1 MRKAVVA
8 GLLCAALAAGM
19 LCAGCGSNVSE
30 EVYDDVY
37 GDVTTYYYIYDDVTG
52 VTKTDDGAYYTDTY
66 DEDGND
72 EPLEVTLDTVIVP
85 VKEAGKAVKG
95 YTVRMYNDAEDGAWE
110 YLEYEPA
117 GKKGFTLDD
126 LLNEGTF
133 YDGYDDEGE
142 RQQVDDVD
150 VESIIEDMYASV
162 TSDDEYLPIFYISEK
177 TGFLT
182 WFRETFFEY
191 WSYDNGYSIELTED
205 APEYSTIEVDVVFD
219 MTTEDPSE
227 E

>member
-19 LCAGCGSNVSE
+19 LCAGCGSSVSE

-37 GDVTTYYYIYDDVTG
+37 GDVTEYYCIYDDVTG
-52 VTKTDDGAYYTDTY
+52 VTKTDDGAYYTDAY
-66 DEDGND
+66 DEDGNV
-72 EPLEVTLDTVIVP
+72 EPLEVTFDTVIVP

-95 YTVRMYNDAEDGAWE
+95 YTVSMYNDAEDGTWD
-110 YLEYEPA
+110 YVDYEPA
-117 GKKGFTLDD
+117 GKEGFTLDD

-133 YDGYDDEGE
+133 YVYDDEGE
-142 RQQVDDVD
+142 QQQVDDVD

-162 TSDDEYLPIFYISEK
+162 ANDDEYLPSIDVYEK
-177 TGFLT
+177 MGFLE
-182 WFRETFFEY
+182 WFRATFFEY
-191 WSYDNGYSIELTED
+191 WPYSAFYNIELTED